1 MRTADDTAG
10 KHAKCPACGATFTIP
25 AAGTAAGEGL
35 PPVQPP
41 AGPPP
46 GMPVPGPTPAPSPG
60 AGANPYQSPSA
71 YPAAAAPVQAAAP
84 VRSTRLDVG
93 DALSTTWEI
102 FKVEWGTC
110 LLAGIITSLTIF
122 GTLALLIFLPMFFMV
137 WGGKAVFLGLVFS
150 FFGFLAWMLFVAWM
164 LCGALRFFILLARGN
179 RPELGELFRGG
190 PQSITVLLTNLLLSL
205 GAGVLLGVCVLP
217 GAIMFLISK
226 GLGGFLMFAGLFV
239 GYVVVIVAGIMFSQA
254 IFLIIDR
261 NAGVIESLQLSRQIT
276 TGNKLMLF
284 LTWLVAGIG
293 AGVIHALTCGLGML
307 VTMPFMW
314 LLMPVIYLR
323 ISGQPVAGGR

>member
-10 KHAKCPACGATFTIP
+10 KHAKCPACGSTFTIP
-25 AAGTAAGEGL
+25 AAGTSSAGVGV
-35 PPVQPP
+35 PPSQPP

-46 GMPVPGPTPAPSPG
+46 GAPAPG
-60 AGANPYQSPSA
+60 VGANPYQSPGV
-71 YPAAAAPVQAAAP
+71 YPTAAAPVQPAGA
-84 VRSTRLDVG
+84 VQSTRIDIGDV
-93 DALSTTWEI
+93 LSTTWEI

-110 LLAGIITSLTIF
+110 LLAGIIASLTIG

-137 WGGKAVFLGLVFS
+137 LGGKAVFLGIVLS

-164 LCGALRFFILLARGN
+164 LCGAMRFFIMVARGD

-190 PQSITVLLTNLLLSL
+190 PQFITVLLTNLLLSI

-276 TGNKLMLF
+276 AGNKLMLF
-284 LTWLVAGIG
+284 LTWLVVSI
-293 AGVIHALTCGLGML
+293 VSSIISSLTCGLGSL
-307 VTMPFMW
+307 ATAPFMW
-314 LLMPVIYLR
+314 LLAPVIYLR
-323 ISGQPVAGGR
+323 MSGQNVAGGK